1 MRLLNKIRI
10 VICTFLILI
19 ACSAASTSPSL
30 EHSNPQTYDG
40 PCPASC
46 VCTLEDSLH
55 LECHNSQTKAIGLPP
70 EAGFISYNFMTHDD
84 FHRPAI
90 TRATSVRHLAWRHSR
105 ITTVTEELFSNL
117 HNLTHLDLSHNQI
130 ATIDEAALQ
139 HLTSLRSINISN
151 NAINFLPHG
160 LFLNNHHLNEVY
172 VANNYIQS
180 VPFHALAPLKELR
193 VLDLSYNRLN
203 EIQDDIFVLNR
214 KVHSILLH
222 SNLISRLSERTFH
235 HLYDLKSLNL
245 VNNSL
250 TELPKNLFKDLVKL
264 TYLNLASNSIH
275 TLLPDAYKGLVQL
288 RWLNISDN
296 PLSVLPARIFQY
308 SPQLETLWIDTT
320 NIEVVEKHTFNGLRN
335 LKELSMKDNMHL
347 EDLED
352 KMFDDIKKLNYLDL
366 SRNNLTTL
374 PHSLGTLKNLTNL
387 NISQNPW
394 MCDCRMVWFPSWLEP
409 KKNMT
414 FERSNLRCAS
424 TLFSL
429 RGLSLVPTLRG
440 LDCKPPE
447 LIFSTSS
454 EKYILKSTA
463 LLQCI
468 YSGYPPPSIT
478 WLTPNGLTFHWNP
491 NVALPD
497 EFAKHPTAH
506 YSDMSP
512 VELTPHKFHVT
523 ENGSLHIVNIT
534 RADAGLYTCFAS
546 NPMANATNYIRLMI
560 DPITMHEEKLIS
572 IAVGMVTA
580 LLFLGISLLVN
591 LFRRFIHIFACFAC
605 CKKDQVSPKG
615 RQVYQMMESIETYK
629 TQQLDK
635 LKENYTSQVHRI
647 KENCAQQVEWIRESY
662 QSQMQHLKD
671 FRDFGTSHLTSMR
684 DQYCDQIKR
693 VREYSASQL
702 NWVKENYVFQRNRIR
717 KFSSHQILRF
727 RESYKYQQ
735 ATLGKLMETL
745 PSLYLD
751 NCRNG
756 SCGKTESGVFEVD
769 INQIDMYMKANG
781 MFPGMSTGEGCADD
795 NLSRLSIYYTPS
807 EISELQDPSLEPLKS
822 PYFSPMSRS
831 SSKQPNFRFGFP
843 PTTSEN
849 QRAVFQSLEKTLER
863 QLRDYI
869 TREHQVQEAAPSA
882 LVPSSSLPE
891 IKQAV
896 PGKGKSRR
904 AHYRSASTGGVKSVT
919 SDTSI
924 SRQIPGKHSVK
935 GKHVANNAVN
945 NAVNSAADY
954 SCQNGHAVAIQKL
967 TEVDNGHAVAVH
979 DRPTEIDQDTCRIN
993 MDQEPEINCS
1003 PSHAAHET
1011 AL

>member
-1 MRLLNKIRI
+1 MRILNKIRI
-10 VICTFLILI
+10 VIGTFLILI
-19 ACSAASTSPSL
+19 ASCAASTPSPL
-30 EHSNPQTYDG
+30 QHSKRQTYNG

-46 VCTLEDSLH
+46 VCTQDDVLH
-55 LECHNSQTKAIGLPP
+55 LECHNSQTMAIGLPP
-70 EAGFISYNFMTHDD
+70 EARFISYNFMTHDD

-90 TRATSVRHLAWRHSR
+90 TRATSVQHLSWRNSR
-105 ITTVTEELFSNL
+105 ISVVTEELFSNL
-117 HNLTHLDLSHNQI
+117 HNLTHLDLSYNQI
-130 ATIDEAALQ
+130 ASIDEAALQ
-139 HLTSLRSINISN
+139 HLTSLKSFNISY
-151 NAINFLPHG
+151 NAITFLPHG

-172 VANNYIQS
+172 LANNFIQS
-180 VPFHALAPLKELR
+180 VPFHALAPLKELH
-193 VLDLSYNRLN
+193 VLDLSFNRLN

-214 KVHSILLH
+214 KMHSLQLD
-222 SNLISRLSERTFH
+222 SNQISRLSERTFH

-264 TYLNLASNSIH
+264 MYLNLASNSIH
-275 TLLPDAYKGLVQL
+275 TMLPDAFKGLAQL
-288 RWLNISDN
+288 QWLNISDN
-296 PLSVLPARIFQY
+296 PLTFLPANIFQY
-308 SPQLETLWIDTT
+308 TSKLETLWIDTT
-320 NIEVVEKHTFNGLRN
+320 NIQVVEKYTLDGLRN
-335 LKELSMKDNMHL
+335 LKELSMKENI
-347 EDLED
+347 DLED
-352 KMFDDIKKLNYLDL
+352 IDDNIFTYVTNLKFVDL

-374 PHSLGTLKNLTNL
+374 PHSLGNLRNLTHL

-394 MCDCRMVWFPSWLEP
+394 MCDCRMVWFPSWLQT
-409 KKNMT
+409 KKNVT

-429 RGLSLVPTLRG
+429 RGLSFLPTLRG
-440 LDCKPPE
+440 LDCKPPV
-447 LIFSTSS
+447 LVSSTISN
-454 EKYILKSTA
+454 KYILKSTA
-463 LLQCI
+463 LLQCV
-468 YSGYPPPSIT
+468 YEGYPPPSIT
-478 WLTPNGLTFHWNP
+478 WVTPNGLTFHWNP
-491 NVALPD
+491 NVAIPD

-506 YSDMSP
+506 YPDMSP
-512 VELTPHKFHVT
+512 IEVAPPKITVM

-534 RADAGLYTCFAS
+534 RADAGLYTCLAA

-560 DPITMHEEKLIS
+560 DPITMQEEKLIS
-572 IAVGMVTA
+572 IAVGMATA
-580 LLFLGISLLVN
+580 VLFLGISLLIN
-591 LFRRFIHIFACFAC
+591 LLRRFIHIFACFAC

-635 LKENYTSQVHRI
+635 LKENYTNQVHRI

-671 FRDFGTSHLTSMR
+671 FRDFGTSHFTSMR

-769 INQIDMYMKANG
+769 LNQIDMYMKANG
-781 MFPGMSTGEGCADD
+781 MFPGMTMGEGCADD

-807 EISELQDPSLEPLKS
+807 EQSELQDPSLEPLKS

-869 TREHQVQEAAPSA
+869 NREHQVQEAAPSA

-904 AHYRSASTGGVKSVT
+904 THYRSASTGGVKSMKG
-919 SDTSI
+919 DTSI
-924 SRQIPGKHSVK
+924 SKQIPGKHSVK
-935 GKHVANNAVN
+935 GKHVHNVGNGTV
-945 NAVNSAADY
+945 DY
-954 SCQNGHAVAIQKL
+954 SSHNGHAVAVYDKPTDI
-967 TEVDNGHAVAVH
+967 ENGHAVAVH
-979 DRPTEIDQDTCRIN
+979 DRPTVKDQDTCRID
-993 MDQEPEINCS
+993 MDPEPEQDCS